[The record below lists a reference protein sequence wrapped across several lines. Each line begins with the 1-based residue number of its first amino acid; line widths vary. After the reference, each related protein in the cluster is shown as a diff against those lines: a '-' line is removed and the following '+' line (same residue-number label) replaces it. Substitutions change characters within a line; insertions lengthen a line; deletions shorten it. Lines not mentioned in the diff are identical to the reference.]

1 MNLTSEVVL
10 PLPLDSH
17 SPLQI
22 HVKTNRPSKAS
33 AGFEVIES
41 LSLFPFAFL
50 SLHEINSYSMHCL
63 QASLMSADFF
73 SCYLSDIGQCV
84 LLFTVLHALSFSG
97 IPWKPNSISV

>member
-50 SLHEINSYSMHCL
+50 SLHEINS
-63 QASLMSADFF
+63 
-73 SCYLSDIGQCV
+73 
-84 LLFTVLHALSFSG
+84 
-97 IPWKPNSISV
+97 